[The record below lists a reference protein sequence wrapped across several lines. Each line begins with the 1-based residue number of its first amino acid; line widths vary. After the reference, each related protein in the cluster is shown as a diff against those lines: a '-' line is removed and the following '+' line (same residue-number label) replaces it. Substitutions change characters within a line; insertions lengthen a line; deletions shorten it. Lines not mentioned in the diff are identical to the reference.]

1 MAPSSKAL
9 THVIPPHDRDARVD
23 FFRGLALL
31 FIFVDHVKENAL
43 QSLTMQNFGFADAA
57 DVFVA
62 LAGYASFLAYTRV
75 FDGQGWGAGLAK
87 VGRRIGQ
94 LYLAHIVFLIAC
106 VGALVL
112 AALLLDNPIY
122 QDVVNLEPFL
132 DEPMKALREA
142 LLLVHQPDMLDIL
155 PLYVVLLLWFPVLLL
170 LMRLHVAI
178 ALTVSAGLWLAANL
192 LGWNLPSYP
201 ENDGWFFNPF
211 AWQLLFALG
220 AAAAHLARRE
230 ALPPTSIWLIV
241 PAIGLVLFALAF
253 AAPWTALPDWDD
265 ARLIP
270 TETLLGPESK
280 QHLSLWRVANLIALA
295 YLASALIP
303 VRAAWLANP
312 IAQRIVDCGRNSLPV
327 FVLGTALAMAANLL
341 MAQNGDGWPVQIG
354 INAVGLALLIVAG
367 WALAWLAHARNQARL
382 SGSGPRLSASARAA
396 G

>member
-1 MAPSSKAL
+1 MALGSKAMVAAL
-9 THVIPPHDRDARVD
+9 PPGERDARVD

-31 FIFVDHVKENAL
+31 FIFIDHVKENAL

-94 LYLAHIVFLIAC
+94 LYLAHILFLIAC
-106 VGALVL
+106 VSALIL
-112 AALLLDNPIY
+112 AALLIDNPIY

-132 DEPMKALREA
+132 DEPLKALREA

-170 LMRLHVAI
+170 LMRLHVAV
-178 ALTVSAGLWLAANL
+178 ALTVSAGLWLGANL

-220 AAAAHLARRE
+220 AAAAYFARRE
-230 ALPPTSIWLIV
+230 TLPPASIWLII
-241 PAIGLVLFALAF
+241 PAIALVLFAVAV
-253 AAPWTALPDWDD
+253 AAPWTALPNWDE

-280 QHLSLWRVANLIALA
+280 QHLSLWRVAHLITLA
-295 YLASALIP
+295 YLASSLIP
-303 VRAAWLANP
+303 ARAAWLANP
-312 IAQRIVDCGRNSLPV
+312 IAQRIVDCGRHSLPV

-341 MAQNGDGWPVQIG
+341 MAQYGEGWTVQIG
-354 INAVGLALLIVAG
+354 INAVGLALLIGIG
-367 WALAWLAHARNQARL
+367 WMLAWLAQSRNQARAP
-382 SGSGPRLSASARAA
+382 GSGHRLSASAR
-396 G
+396 GTG